1 MGETRSD
8 IVPSVEEALLLLL
21 LLLFPVDPMVVL
33 CPPLLL
39 PVLPGNPTTVL
50 RLLSWPCSSA
60 SPGFGIFSF
69 KLEAPVCLTHFFL
82 PEVVGT

>member
-8 IVPSVEEALLLLL
+8 AVPSIEEALLLLL

-39 PVLPGNPTTVL
+39 LVLPGDPTAIL
-50 RLLSWPCSSA
+50 RLLSWGVLPPVLDSGCFLLSSRPLFA
-60 SPGFGIFSF
+60 
-69 KLEAPVCLTHFFL
+69 
-82 PEVVGT
+82 